1 MRIVLKIANI
11 VIFHSHKKRKDSLE
25 TQAVLFTF
33 SLELEISG
41 VAVQSIHQCSKKWQL
56 LPLLSK
62 NDFEAF
68 LASFCCYD
76 QGAKAS
82 EKVQKIATY
91 HKEYRKCSL

>member
-1 MRIVLKIANI
+1 M
-11 VIFHSHKKRKDSLE
+11 E
-25 TQAVLFTF
+25 TQALLLIF

-41 VAVQSIHQCSKKWQL
+41 VAVQSIHQSSKKWQL
-56 LPLLSK
+56 LQLLSK
-62 NDFEAF
+62 NDFEAV

-82 EKVQKIATY
+82 EEVQKIATY

>member
-11 VIFHSHKKRKDSLE
+11 VIFHSHKKRKNSLE
-25 TQAVLFTF
+25 TQAVLLIF

-41 VAVQSIHQCSKKWQL
+41 VVVQSIHQSSKKWKL

-62 NDFEAF
+62 NEFKTI
-68 LASFCCYD
+68 LATFCCYD

-82 EKVQKIATY
+82 EEVQKIATD
-91 HKEYRKCSL
+91 HKE